1 MGEALSALGVNIK
14 IVIIQAIGFLI
25 LLWLMK
31 KFLFG
36 RIQGIMQRRREE
48 VVEGYE
54 RNERVRQELE
64 ELKNNYEARLA
75 NIESEATQKMEQAVK
90 EAQKLAQEILTTTRQ
105 EADEI
110 RERAVYDFNQEKKKA
125 LTEIRD
131 EVVNLSMEL
140 TTKMIQ
146 KSMDKKTAEKLVD
159 DFIGEFGGLNP

>member
-36 RIQGIMQRRREE
+36 RIQGIMQKRREE
-48 VVEGYE
+48 VLEGYE
-54 RNERVRQELE
+54 RNERARQELE

-105 EADEI
+105 EADEM
-110 RERAVYDFNQEKKKA
+110 RERAIYDINQEKKKA

-159 DFIGEFGGLNP
+159 DFIGDFGGLNP

>member
-14 IVIIQAIGFLI
+14 IVIIQALGFLI

-36 RIQGIMQRRREE
+36 RIQGIMQKRREE

-54 RNERVRQELE
+54 RNERARQELE

>member
-1 MGEALSALGVNIK
+1 MGEALSALGLNLK
-14 IVIIQAIGFLI
+14 IIIIQAIGFLI
-25 LLWLMK
+25 LLWLLK

-36 RIQGIMQRRREE
+36 RIQDIMRRRREE
-48 VVEGYE
+48 IVESYDE
-54 RNERVRQELE
+54 NERVRQELE
-64 ELKNNYEARLA
+64 ELKNTYEASLA
-75 NIESEATQKMEQAVK
+75 NLENEAARKMEQTVK
-90 EAQKLAQEILTTTRQ
+90 EAQKLAQEILTNTRQ
-105 EADEI
+105 QADEM
-110 RERAVYDFNQEKKKA
+110 RERAVYDINQEKKKA

>member
-36 RIQGIMQRRREE
+36 RIQGIMQKRREE
-48 VVEGYE
+48 VLEGYE
-54 RNERVRQELE
+54 RNERARQELE
-64 ELKNNYEARLA
+64 ELKNTYEARLA

-105 EADEI
+105 EAEEM
-110 RERAVYDFNQEKKKA
+110 RERAIYDTNQEKKKA

-159 DFIGEFGGLNP
+159 DFIGDFGGLNP

>member
-36 RIQGIMQRRREE
+36 RIQGIMQKRREE

>member
-36 RIQGIMQRRREE
+36 RIQGIMQKRREE
-48 VVEGYE
+48 VLEGYE
-54 RNERVRQELE
+54 RNERARQELE
-64 ELKNNYEARLA
+64 ELKNTYEARLA

-105 EADEI
+105 EAEEM
-110 RERAVYDFNQEKKKA
+110 RERAIYDINQEKKKA

>member
-14 IVIIQAIGFLI
+14 IVIIQALGFLI

-36 RIQGIMQRRREE
+36 RIQGIMQKRREE

-54 RNERVRQELE
+54 RNERARQELE
-64 ELKNNYEARLA
+64 ELKQNYEARLA
-75 NIESEATQKMEQAVK
+75 NIESEATQKMEQMVK
-90 EAQKLAQEILTTTRQ
+90 EAQELAQEILTTTRQ
-105 EADEI
+105 EADEM
-110 RERAVYDFNQEKKKA
+110 RERAIYDINQEKKKA

-131 EVVNLSMEL
+131 EVVTLSMEL

>member
-14 IVIIQAIGFLI
+14 IVVIQALGFLI

-31 KFLFG
+31 KFLFA
-36 RIQGIMQRRREE
+36 RIQGIMQKRREE
-48 VVEGYE
+48 VLEGYE

-75 NIESEATQKMEQAVK
+75 NIESEATEKMEQAVK
-90 EAQKLAQEILTTTRQ
+90 EAHQLAQEILTTTRQ
-105 EADEI
+105 EADEM
-110 RERAVYDFNQEKKKA
+110 RERAIYDINQEKKKA

-131 EVVNLSMEL
+131 EVVNLSMDL

-159 DFIGEFGGLNP
+159 DFIGDFGGLNP

>member
-36 RIQGIMQRRREE
+36 RIQGIMQKRREE
-48 VVEGYE
+48 VLEGYE
-54 RNERVRQELE
+54 RNERARQELE
-64 ELKNNYEARLA
+64 ELKNTYEARLA

-105 EADEI
+105 EAEEM
-110 RERAVYDFNQEKKKA
+110 RERAIYDINQEKKKA

-159 DFIGEFGGLNP
+159 DFIGDFGGLNP

>member
-14 IVIIQAIGFLI
+14 IVIIQALGFLI
-25 LLWLMK
+25 LLWFMK

-36 RIQGIMQRRREE
+36 RIQGIMQKRRDE

-54 RNERVRQELE
+54 RNERARQELE
-64 ELKNNYEARLA
+64 ELQQNYEVRLA
-75 NIESEATQKMEQAVK
+75 NIENEATQKMEHMVK
-90 EAQKLAQEILTTTRQ
+90 EAQKMAQEILTTTRQ
-105 EADEI
+105 EADEM
-110 RERAVYDFNQEKKKA
+110 RERAIYDINQDKKNA

>member
-1 MGEALSALGVNIK
+1 MGEALTALGLNIK
-14 IVIIQAIGFLI
+14 IVIVQALGFLI

-36 RIQGIMQRRREE
+36 RVQDIMQRRREE

-54 RNERVRQELE
+54 KNERAREELE
-64 ELKNNYEARLA
+64 ELKKTYEASLA
-75 NIESEATQKMEQAVK
+75 NIENEAAQKMDQTVK
-90 EAQKLAQEILTTTRQ
+90 ESQKLAQEILTNTRQ
-105 EADEI
+105 EADEM
-110 RERAVYDFNQEKKKA
+110 RERAVYDINQEKKKA
-125 LTEIRD
+125 LAEIRD
-131 EVVNLSMEL
+131 EVVNLSMQL

>member
-75 NIESEATQKMEQAVK
+75 NIESEATQKMEQTVK

-105 EADEI
+105 QADEM

>member
-14 IVIIQAIGFLI
+14 IVIIQALGFLI

-31 KFLFG
+31 KFLFE
-36 RIQGIMQRRREE
+36 RIQGIIQKRREE

-54 RNERVRQELE
+54 RNERSRQELE
-64 ELKNNYEARLA
+64 ELKQNYEARLA
-75 NIESEATQKMEQAVK
+75 NIESEATQKMEQMVK
-90 EAQKLAQEILTTTRQ
+90 EAQNLAQEIMTTTRQ
-105 EADEI
+105 EADEM
-110 RERAVYDFNQEKKKA
+110 RERAIYDINQEKKKA

>member
-36 RIQGIMQRRREE
+36 RIQGIMQKRREE

-75 NIESEATQKMEQAVK
+75 NIESEATQKMEQTVK

-105 EADEI
+105 QADEM